1 MLKLKKKVL
10 NMLNN
15 NSILDNELNDLTI
28 YQKNLIK
35 NYSNP
40 VFDDKSKDILLNSYN
55 DIDKLGKSLYR
66 YNMLAQNNLENEAQM
81 EKDNI
86 SNIVL
91 KGYVSNNRYVWHSE
105 NGEHTCE
112 LCSSLDGK
120 KFDYYD
126 EVPERP
132 HPNCRCYV
140 EIISE
145 DDNKH
150 SPQQGSGEEPC
161 DCVSQLDDLI
171 TQIDDAVQ
179 SAESFSATIEDDI
192 VDIENNCVK
201 TQVLIAQVEESIVTL
216 SDEYGKHLP
225 DCENNIDLKFEQIC
239 GQRSELQNLS
249 SQLLGLLSPMT
260 AFLNTVRVFVANYV
274 SLLYEAYVLKQWGMD
289 KFRHAKANCEA
300 TQQMGIL
307 GEMYAT
313 NLSDFKELYDQY
325 TYVHSH
331 KVTIEEAIA
340 DSERDQAANRF
351 GREMGRKYPNC
362 DCSILL
368 HDLLPDYK
376 K

>member
-1 MLKLKKKVL
+1 M
-10 NMLNN
+10 
-15 NSILDNELNDLTI
+15 
-28 YQKNLIK
+28 IK

-40 VFDDKSKDILLNSYN
+40 VFGDKSREILLSSYN
-55 DIDKLGKSLYR
+55 NIDKLGKSLYR
-66 YNMLAQNNLENEAQM
+66 YNLLAQNNLIDEAQI
-81 EKDNI
+81 EKDSI
-86 SNIVL
+86 SDLVL
-91 KGYVSNNRYVWHSE
+91 KGYVSNNRYIWHSE

-112 LCSSLDGK
+112 LCASLDGK
-120 KFDYYD
+120 EFDYYD

-140 EIISE
+140 EIIGEASKS
-145 DDNKH
+145 N
-150 SPQQGSGEEPC
+150 SAQQGNNEEPC
-161 DCVSQLDDLI
+161 DCVLQLDDLI
-171 TQIDDAVQ
+171 QQINDAVQ
-179 SAESFSATIEDDI
+179 NAESFSATLEEDI
-192 VDIENNCVK
+192 SEVENDCVK
-201 TQVLIAQVEESIVTL
+201 TQVLIAQVEEAIENMSN
-216 SDEYGKHLP
+216 DYGKHFP
-225 DCENNIDLKFEQIC
+225 DCENNIDLRFEQIC
-239 GQRSELQNLS
+239 GQRNELQSLS
-249 SQLLGLLSPMT
+249 SQLWGLLSPMT
-260 AFLNTVRVFVANYV
+260 AFLNTVRVFVSNYI
-274 SLLYEAYVLKQWGMD
+274 SILYEAYVLKQWGMD

-340 DSERDQAANRF
+340 DSERDQVANRF

-368 HDLLPDYK
+368 QDLLPDYK